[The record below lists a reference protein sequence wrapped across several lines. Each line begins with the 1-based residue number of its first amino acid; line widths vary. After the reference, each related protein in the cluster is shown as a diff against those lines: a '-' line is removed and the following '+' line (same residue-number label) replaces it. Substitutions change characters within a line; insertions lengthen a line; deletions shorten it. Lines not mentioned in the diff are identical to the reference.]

1 VTPAQL
7 TWDQILAWR
16 LRRQYLEA
24 PAGSAIDVVRRLC
37 GVQAQVAS
45 AAELAVG
52 VRLPPRSPGAVARAI
67 EERALIKTWAM
78 RGTLHLLPADM
89 AGAYLALIGSLKTW
103 ESPSWQKAFIS
114 APQIEM
120 LAEIAGEVLE
130 GRTLSRD
137 DLVAEVQAR
146 SHDARLAEHLR
157 SGWAAVLK
165 PLAWRGLL
173 CQGPAEGN
181 RVTFTSP
188 RTWSPA
194 WGGIPD
200 QDEAARIAI
209 PAYLGAYGPASMNA
223 FDAWLTRGASSKR
236 SLREW
241 FTAAGD
247 LLTAV
252 EVDGERAFARSE
264 DLEDMMGNDRKRN
277 RSPAPGFRPVP
288 PGTGD
293 RRQPCGSSRPPPG
306 RQQDRRPDRARAG
319 RRRSSCGYV
328 RDARVHARD
337 HGLRGFVSGPGRPAR
352 GGDGSDLAADG
363 KTADAGCSGRSL
375 TSGPGGL
382 LVSRK
387 LPLAAVGTGRAD
399 EFCAQAQSPYHR
411 HPNSS
416 RT

>member
-1 VTPAQL
+1 MTPAQL

-264 DLEDMMGNDRKRN
+264 DLEDMMGTTVSGTVRLL
-277 RSPAPGFRPVP
+277 PAFDQYLLG

-293 RRQPCGSSRPPPG
+293 SHVVPPAHRRAVSRTAGRIVPVLVVGGRVVGTFETRESTLEITVFEDSSPVPAALLEAETARISQLMGKPLTL
-306 RQQDRRPDRARAG
+306 AVRAG
-319 RRRSSCGYV
+319 
-328 RDARVHARD
+328 
-337 HGLRGFVSGPGRPAR
+337 P
-352 GGDGSDLAADG
+352 
-363 KTADAGCSGRSL
+363 
-375 TSGPGGL
+375 
-382 LVSRK
+382 
-387 LPLAAVGTGRAD
+387 
-399 EFCAQAQSPYHR
+399 
-411 HPNSS
+411 
-416 RT
+416 